1 MSKHIVETVR
11 SKFDNQEMV
20 LPEDIAELLDWAERV
35 RDAIR
40 NVVAA

>member
-20 LPEDIAELLDWAERV
+20 LPEDIAELLDWAEHARKAMM
-35 RDAIR
+35 RFTA
-40 NVVAA
+40 